1 MKKGQLRKGPLIILM
16 VNMFIGMIGIGLVI
30 PVLPAFLESFGASGQ
45 TLGLLV
51 ATFSLTQFLFSP
63 MAGEL
68 SDKYGRRKFILF
80 GMGCFALSE
89 LLFAVSQSLW
99 LLYVSRLL
107 GGVSAAFLVP
117 AVMAYVADITSEE
130 MRAKGLG
137 LLGAAMSLGFVIGPG
152 LGGFLAEYGVRIPF
166 YFASGVAVAALIL
179 SFFLLPE
186 TLSKKAQLKAR
197 RALKKGESF
206 FRQLLR
212 STRAPYAI
220 LLLLVLAMS
229 FGLANYES
237 IFGLFVDQRFGFT
250 PKDIAIVITSA
261 AILGVL
267 IQAVVVDKLVALFG
281 ESKVVNGSLA
291 FTAISYLFILFA
303 RGFWSV
309 LVVTLLTFLA
319 TSILRPAINT
329 LLSKMAGDEQGYV
342 AGMNNAY
349 MSIGNVLGPA
359 VAGFLYDVNMSWP
372 FLVGSAV
379 FALCFGVSVLW
390 TRQQAVRQQ
399 EMT

>member
-1 MKKGQLRKGPLIILM
+1 MKKGQLRKGPFIILM

-30 PVLPAFLESFGASGQ
+30 PVLPAFIEVFGAGGQ
-45 TLGLLV
+45 TLGLLI

-63 MAGEL
+63 IAGEL

-80 GMGCFALSE
+80 GIGCFALSE
-89 LLFAVSQSLW
+89 LLFAVAHSLW

-107 GGVSAAFLVP
+107 GGVAAAFLVP

-152 LGGFLAEYGVRIPF
+152 VGGFLAEYGVRIPF
-166 YFASGVAVAALIL
+166 YFASGVAAAALII

-186 TLSKKAQLKAR
+186 TLSKKAQLRAR

-212 STRAPYAI
+212 SIRAPYAT
-220 LLLLVLAMS
+220 LLLLILAMS

-261 AILGVL
+261 AIIGVL
-267 IQAVVVDKLVALFG
+267 SQALVVDKLVRLFG
-281 ESKVVNGSLA
+281 ERKVVNVSLA
-291 FTAISYLFILFA
+291 FTAVSYLFILFA
-303 RGFWSV
+303 RDFWSV
-309 LVVTLLTFLA
+309 LVVTLLTFLT
-319 TSILRPAINT
+319 TSVLRPTINT
-329 LLSKMAGDEQGYV
+329 MLSKMAGDEQGYV

-349 MSIGNVLGPA
+349 MSIGNVMGPA
-359 VAGFLYDVNMSWP
+359 VAGFLFDINMTWP

-379 FALCFGVSVLW
+379 FVLAFAVSVLW
-390 TRQQAVRQQ
+390 TLRQEVRQQ
-399 EMT
+399 GIF

>member
-1 MKKGQLRKGPLIILM
+1 MKKGQLRKGPFIILM

-197 RALKKGESF
+197 RALKKEESF

-212 STRAPYAI
+212 SMRAPYAI

-281 ESKVVNGSLA
+281 ESKVVNVSLA

-309 LVVTLLTFLA
+309 LAVTLLTFLA

-329 LLSKMAGDEQGYV
+329 LLSKMAGNEQGYV

-349 MSIGNVLGPA
+349 MSIGNVLGPV
-359 VAGFLYDVNMSWP
+359 VAGFLYDVNMRLP

-379 FALCFGVSVLW
+379 FALCFGISVLW
-390 TRQQAVRQQ
+390 TRQQAVRRQ
-399 EMT
+399 EFS

>member
-68 SDKYGRRKFILF
+68 SDKYGRRKFILL

-267 IQAVVVDKLVALFG
+267 IQAVVVNKLVALFG